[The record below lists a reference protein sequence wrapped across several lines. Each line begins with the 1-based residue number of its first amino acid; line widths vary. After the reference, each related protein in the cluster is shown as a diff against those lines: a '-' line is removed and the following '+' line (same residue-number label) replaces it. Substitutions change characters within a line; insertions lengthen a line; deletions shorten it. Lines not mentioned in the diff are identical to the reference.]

1 LKSCRLDEI
10 DELFRDDV
18 EAESECSLSSEN
30 LPDFSRKK
38 STRRLL
44 VEEHRVA
51 VVIEVVVVDVV
62 VASAVE
68 VVPTSSSEE
77 EAEHTD
83 QVQLELRPVAE
94 KIRNDQNNI

>member
-1 LKSCRLDEI
+1 MKSCRLDEI

-83 QVQLELRPVAE
+83 QVQLEPRPVAE

>member
-1 LKSCRLDEI
+1 MKSCRLDEI

-38 STRRLL
+38 SIRRLL

-83 QVQLELRPVAE
+83 QVQLEPRPVAE